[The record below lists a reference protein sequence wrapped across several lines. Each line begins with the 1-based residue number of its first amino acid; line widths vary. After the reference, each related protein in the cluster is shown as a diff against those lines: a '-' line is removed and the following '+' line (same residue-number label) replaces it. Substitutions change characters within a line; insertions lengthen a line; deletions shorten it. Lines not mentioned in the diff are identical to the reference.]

1 MTDKNKT
8 SKKKQKLMGTIIV
21 DILKKVNCQVV
32 IKDLTIESFPYKERN
47 CRIDALEESFILY
60 FHISNQF
67 STFIPV

>member
-1 MTDKNKT
+1 MTDEKKT

-32 IKDLTIESFPYKERN
+32 IDLTIESFPYKEQN